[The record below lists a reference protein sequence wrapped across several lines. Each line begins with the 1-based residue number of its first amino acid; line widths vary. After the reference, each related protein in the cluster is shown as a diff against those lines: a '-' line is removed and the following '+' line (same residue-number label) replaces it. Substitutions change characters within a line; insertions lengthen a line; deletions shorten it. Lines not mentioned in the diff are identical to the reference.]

1 MRMENASGK
10 YSAAFAPVNP
20 VRLIT
25 GQWCA
30 HAKLSLAAR
39 AYLAADLH
47 TGKAQLISPTV
58 VQSARLARVNPTYV
72 HWAVKRPNDR
82 LLVTSGAVPIMPP
95 AMPKAL
101 PAPVGP
107 LDRLADIVAEL
118 GVNGTLNALTV
129 IEGTAVAA
137 E

>member
-1 MRMENASGK
+1 MENGSGK
-10 YSAAFAPVNP
+10 YSAAFASVNP
-20 VRLIT
+20 VQLVT

-72 HWAVKRPNDR
+72 HWAIKRPNDR
-82 LLVTSGAVPIMPP
+82 LLVESGAVPIVPP

-101 PAPVGP
+101 PAPVSP
-107 LDRLADIVAEL
+107 QERLASVVSEV
-118 GVNGTLNALTV
+118 GVNSTLAMLV
-129 IEGTAVAA
+129 AFEREGVAV
-137 E
+137 

>member
-1 MRMENASGK
+1 MENGSGK
-10 YSAAFAPVNP
+10 YSAAFASVNP
-20 VRLIT
+20 VQLVT

-39 AYLAADLH
+39 AYLAAHLH

-72 HWAVKRPNDR
+72 HWAIKRPNDR
-82 LLVTSGAVPIMPP
+82 LLVESGAVPIVPP

-101 PAPVGP
+101 PAPTSP
-107 LDRLADIVAEL
+107 EAKLADVVSEI
-118 GVNGTLNALTV
+118 GINGALLALSV
-129 IEGTAVAA
+129 IEREVAVA
-137 E
+137 

>member
-1 MRMENASGK
+1 MENASGK

-25 GQWCA
+25 GQWSA

-72 HWAVKRPNDR
+72 HWAIKRPNDR
-82 LLVTSGAVPIMPP
+82 LLVESGAVPIVPP

-101 PAPVGP
+101 PAPVSP
-107 LDRLADIVAEL
+107 QERLASVVSEV
-118 GVNGTLNALTV
+118 GVNSTLAMLV
-129 IEGTAVAA
+129 AFEREGVAV
-137 E
+137 